1 MGVDLKLEAVNAK
14 LTDSFSPP
22 IHRYPPPFWGR
33 RPGAGRMPR
42 PGAGGGLFG
51 SGGNSLLEHLG
62 CAKLRDLKG

>member
-42 PGAGGGLFG
+42 LVLVADY
-51 SGGNSLLEHLG
+51 LEVVATASWNTLD
-62 CAKLRDLKG
+62 APS